1 MQPETD
7 HTARAAELLQK
18 LREAI
23 GQAVVGQT
31 AVIDQV
37 LIALSRQ
44 RWEQFATTWT
54 TEDIRVQA
62 NGAAR

>member
-37 LIALSRQ
+37 LIAL
-44 RWEQFATTWT
+44 
-54 TEDIRVQA
+54 
-62 NGAAR
+62 AASGHVDRKSVV